1 MYLSNIQKSDATQ
14 SYSRACDQINQ
25 GAGSLSLLNITV
37 SAYVHIVVMND
48 YEKEFEE
55 SKTEL
60 EKRLHDAE
68 RQATVLEVKLEK
80 TEEAKQE
87 YKKDAHM
94 FESQLEKVQ
103 KKL

>member
-1 MYLSNIQKSDATQ
+1 
-14 SYSRACDQINQ
+14 
-25 GAGSLSLLNITV
+25 
-37 SAYVHIVVMND
+37 MND

-55 SKTEL
+55 SKTDL
-60 EKRLHDAE
+60 EKRLHDSE
-68 RQATVLEVKLEK
+68 RQATVLEAKLEK

-87 YKKDAHM
+87 YKQDALM